1 MVFIL
6 SSPVCYRITTVGN
19 ACRHRQMN
27 APWALREVFQGAS
40 ATMLRNSL
48 LFATFMIYI
57 DLSKQVVPGGL
68 SPFWTGAICA
78 NLAWLTT
85 WPMDVAKS
93 QVHSNVIS
101 FSFVLHADSRL
112 KISAEKYSVQS
123 GSADYPY
130 DLTPSTILRSDI

>member
-1 MVFIL
+1 
-6 SSPVCYRITTVGN
+6 
-19 ACRHRQMN
+19 MN

-68 SPFWTGAICA
+68 GPFWTGAVCA

-93 QVHSNVIS
+93 QVPI
-101 FSFVLHADSRL
+101 FFLQKA
-112 KISAEKYSVQS
+112 
-123 GSADYPY
+123 G
-130 DLTPSTILRSDI
+130 